1 MEKKKAL
8 VLLEKYFLTTEETAV
23 FLGIS
28 KQALSSLVKRG
39 KLDRIEKGKISLFFK
54 DDVER
59 RRREQSE
66 LRRKYRPYT

>member
-59 RRREQSE
+59 RKQEQSE

>member
-23 FLGIS
+23 LLGIS

-59 RRREQSE
+59 RKREQSE

>member
-59 RRREQSE
+59 RKCEQSE